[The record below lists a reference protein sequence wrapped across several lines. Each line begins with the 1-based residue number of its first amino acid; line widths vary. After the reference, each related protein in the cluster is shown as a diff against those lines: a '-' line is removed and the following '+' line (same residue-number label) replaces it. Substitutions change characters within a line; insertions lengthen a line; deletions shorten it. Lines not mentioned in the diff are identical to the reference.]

1 MMFLRSLSHGIHTGL
16 GSGSV
21 SVSGQSS
28 SGGKGPLVPRSL

>member
-16 GSGSV
+16 GSV